1 LAKSREIFESIVL
14 FLGLTGFASSFPKL
28 VGSLILVLII
38 MRFLAA
44 KFKLR
49 HSIIAVCLFLLL
61 IEIITRR
68 STSLPNYLILCT
80 YLLSLGIRKGI
91 PRNLTDNVVVIVLF
105 INIVLLLTYPGAT
118 QYLNFEEELLFLG
131 YPKWLELFLSNTIV
145 SFMFVLYS
153 LRRRKLLITLGT
165 FLFLVLAAKTTSLIL
180 YVFFLAGLNISIS
193 SLSRLVIIG
202 VASIFMVSYLNLVP
216 DYLTSRLNAIL
227 ELETSAEYFVR
238 FKLMLIGF
246 ETFIN
251 NPIIGIGYYRVYFE
265 SISEVLKLPI
275 GHHSHFI
282 DSLGRFGI
290 LGLFMLFLELS
301 RWRRYSLVLP
311 IFLWLLLNNIVS
323 FEWLLI
329 PILIN
334 YEEHPT
340 STSGIERRGNRE
352 VFA

>member
-1 LAKSREIFESIVL
+1 M
-14 FLGLTGFASSFPKL
+14 GLTGFAHSFPKL
-28 VGSLILVLII
+28 AGLLILVYII
-38 MRFLAA
+38 IRFLAEN
-44 KFKLR
+44 FKLR
-49 HSIIAVCLFLLL
+49 HLIIAICLFLLL

-91 PRNLTDNVVVIVLF
+91 PRNLSDNVVLLVLF
-105 INIVLLLTYPGAT
+105 MNIVLLLIYPGAT

-131 YPKWLELFLSNTIV
+131 YPNWLKLFLSNTV
-145 SFMFVLYS
+145 ASYMFVLYS
-153 LRRRKLLITLGT
+153 LRRRKLLITLCT
-165 FLFLVLAAKTTSLIL
+165 FLFLVLSAKTTSLIL
-180 YVFFLAGLNISIS
+180 FVIFLTLFNISIR
-193 SLSRLVIIG
+193 SLSRVVLIG
-202 VASIFMVSYLNLVP
+202 VTSILLVSYLNLVP
-216 DYLTSRLNAIL
+216 DYLTSRLNAIW

-238 FKLMLIGF
+238 FKLMLLGF
-246 ETFIN
+246 QTFIN
-251 NPIIGIGYYRVYFE
+251 HPIIGIGYYRVYFE

-311 IFLWLLLNNIVS
+311 IFLWMVLNNIVS

-334 YEEHPT
+334 YEEYST
-340 STSGIERRGNRE
+340 STSRIERRGDRE